1 MQIQAKSRELNKLK
15 ASHMKLLKESQELSS
30 ELARQQETLKLQQ
43 ASSEK
48 HQLQET
54 RLQATIAQQN
64 KLIDFL
70 QGMSAESKGQKKK
83 KVQVSQDFGHFKWEK
98 YIVL

>member
-1 MQIQAKSRELNKLK
+1 MDVPLLSHLQVQAKSRELNKLK
-15 ASHMKLLKESQELSS
+15 ASHMKLVRESQELSS
-30 ELARQQETLKLQQ
+30 ELAQQQEILKQHQ

-54 RLQATIAQQN
+54 RLQATIAQQS

-70 QGMSAESKGQKKK
+70 QGQGVMSDSRTNKK
-83 KVQVSQDFGHFKWEK
+83 KV
-98 YIVL
+98 